1 MDKRLFFILLMWT
14 TFVTTWATTSED
26 NDKEQQWSV
35 KAGIGTSTAETES
48 SNNRTF
54 YSSPDASSNLFYLQ
68 GDYYLTPKLT
78 LSGGVYFEQTG
89 LLDNFSQDIG
99 LLRVNTAGLTVG
111 SKYYFLPK
119 KWVVQAYAGAFA
131 QTNFLNLKRTTG
143 KKYYVSNNQYRGAG
157 LDVNYD
163 IQRPALSIVPQVGLD
178 LRIFSSVSL
187 CVDFNY
193 QFGLWGHQCCDFRF
207 NSGPLQGVSSSQ
219 TTSNIKPGISFGV
232 KVDFPMRKFT
242 SNELDNLLEMLFN
255 ILSGP
260 RPQDRYQSPYLR

>member
-1 MDKRLFFILLMWT
+1 MDKRFFFILLMWT
-14 TFVTTWATTSED
+14 TFITTWATSTKD

-35 KAGIGTSTAETES
+35 KAGIGTSSAETES
-48 SNNRTF
+48 SNNSTF

-163 IQRPALSIVPQVGLD
+163 IQRPALTIVPQVGLD

-187 CVDFNY
+187 CVDISLVC
-193 QFGLWGHQCCDFRF
+193 GDI
-207 NSGPLQGVSSSQ
+207 SVA
-219 TTSNIKPGISFGV
+219 TSALTV
-232 KVDFPMRKFT
+232 DLYKVYPVHKQQAT
-242 SNELDNLLEMLFN
+242 
-255 ILSGP
+255 
-260 RPQDRYQSPYLR
+260 